1 MMSTDASVLLDAVWR
16 LEAPRVTARLA
27 RLVGDLDT
35 AEELTQDTFVAALQR
50 WERDGVPDN
59 PAAWLMTTARFLAI
73 DMLRR
78 RDTQRVKYQTIAN
91 TVDQHA
97 PSVDDETDHDL
108 ADDMLGLI
116 FMACHPVLS
125 PDARSALTLKF
136 VCGLGTPE
144 IARAFVT
151 SEATMAQRIVR
162 GKRTLAA
169 ANVTFEIPERAEQK
183 ERLASVLEVIYLVFN
198 EGYAATSGDSWM
210 RTDLCDEALRLG
222 RMLAGLLPNDTE
234 TLGVLAL
241 IELQASRFNARVT
254 ASGEPILLMDQDR
267 SRWDRLLIRRGN
279 DGLKRI
285 RQLGGT
291 TGPYALQAAI
301 AACHAN
307 AAAAGDTDWVTIAAL
322 YDGLVQVTGSPIV
335 ELNRAVAVGKAFGPV
350 EGLAVAQPLLQHPAM
365 KDHYLLAAVIG
376 DLHCTNNNHT
386 DARHEFL
393 RAAALT
399 GNNRER
405 TVMLE
410 RAAAC
415 ATGHG

>member
-50 WERDGVPDN
+50 WERDGVPEN

-73 DMLRR
+73 DTLRR

-91 TVDQHA
+91 TIDQHVA
-97 PSVDDETDHDL
+97 SVGDEADHDL

-125 PDARSALTLKF
+125 PDARSALALKF
-136 VCGLGTPE
+136 VCGLSTPE

-151 SEATMAQRIVR
+151 SEATMAQRLVR
-162 GKRTLAA
+162 GKKTLNA

-198 EGYAATSGDSWM
+198 EGYSATSGDSWM

-222 RMLAGLLPNDTE
+222 RLLAGLLPNDTE
-234 TLGVLAL
+234 TVGVLAL
-241 IELQASRFNARVT
+241 IEFQASRFNARIT
-254 ASGEPILLMDQDR
+254 ASGEPILLLDQDR

-307 AAAAGDTDWVTIAAL
+307 AAEADDTDWVTIAAL

-376 DLHCTNNNHT
+376 DLHCINNNHT